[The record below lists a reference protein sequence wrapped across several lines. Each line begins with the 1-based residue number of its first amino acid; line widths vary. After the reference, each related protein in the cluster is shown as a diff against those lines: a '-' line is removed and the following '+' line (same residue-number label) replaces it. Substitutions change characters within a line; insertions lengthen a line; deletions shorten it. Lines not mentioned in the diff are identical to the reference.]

1 MNTQTQRPP
10 TVTPSKG
17 PTKVKMSKAQALA
30 LTQKLK
36 NAVAVASVLCFG
48 SLGGFLLGHTV
59 TTSAT
64 TTATTQTTTSKATT
78 TATATSSSS
87 SQQGVSNFGS
97 TTTSQ
102 SPVSGSSVS

>member
-59 TTSAT
+59 TTAAT
-64 TTATTQTTTSKATT
+64 TTATTQTTTSK
-78 TATATSSSS
+78 ATATSSSS